1 MVRFLIAVVVCLI
14 ALEGNTITTTV
25 QALSTSLA
33 RSSISLTEPKTGCEV
48 VLVGCFHGSQ
58 SSASD
63 VREALLAPIEKSQI
77 DEQEETD
84 DHAVVLELCASR
96 CADLLKAASTTSGT
110 ANTPWII
117 RYTKNIQRTAKEQGL
132 SSAAATAL
140 LTGISGLQSSRLEP
154 GLEFKTALEIAKQQ
168 RIDVILADQSVDV
181 TVEKLGKL
189 PQAAIEI
196 LMGNEWLFQAKSLA
210 RATIGL
216 KPHHLMLPRFLFRS
230 KESIGESLSFFF
242 QPLVLLLVFQL
253 ILSSISIPEMEVSV
267 ETGSSGSW
275 SQIMNSVLIVG
286 LYMAVVLPAAK
297 IVLSERDDF
306 LTKGIQ
312 TACCGRKRVVA
323 VLGLLHV
330 NGVSD
335 RLQHA
340 GLQPSR
346 DFMNVGE

>member
-1 MVRFLIAVVVCLI
+1 MVRFLLAAVCL
-14 ALEGNTITTTV
+14 GHTITTGTV
-25 QALSTSLA
+25 KALSTSLA
-33 RSSISLTEPKTGCEV
+33 RSSIRLTEPKTGREV

-63 VREALLAPIEKSQI
+63 VREALLAPIEKPQLE
-77 DEQEETD
+77 EQKEND

-96 CADLLKAASTTSGT
+96 CADLIKAGSTTSCT
-110 ANTPWII
+110 TKPPWII
-117 RYTKNIQRTAKEQGL
+117 RYTRHIQRTAKEQGL

-154 GLEFKTALEIAKQQ
+154 GLEFKTALDIAKQQ
-168 RIDVILADQSVDV
+168 RIDVILADQSVEV

-189 PQAAIEI
+189 PQAAVEV
-196 LMGNEWLFQAKSLA
+196 LMGNEWLFQTKSLA

-216 KPHHLMLPRFLFRS
+216 KPHHLTLSRFLFRS

-253 ILSSISIPEMEVSV
+253 ILSSMEVSV
-267 ETGSSGSW
+267 ETVSSGSW
-275 SQIMNSVLIVG
+275 SQIMNSGLVVG
-286 LYMAVVLPAAK
+286 LYMAVVLPATK

-312 TACCGRKRVVA
+312 TACRGRQRVVA

-330 NGVSD
+330 NGVAD

-340 GLQPSR
+340 GLQPSC
-346 DFMNVGE
+346 DVVDNGE